1 MINIHPP
8 VILVSSNEVCSTIDY
23 YRQNLE
29 NVVFLKANPGQ
40 FKKVCQNYKS
50 NKK

>member
-1 MINIHPP
+1 MRIEDTD
-8 VILVSSNEVCSTIDY
+8 LSAFEVSIASEMLD
-23 YRQNLE
+23 
-29 NVVFLKANPGQ
+29 FKGQ